1 MGGSLLLGFGNAA
14 INLARYAASD
24 LYPPARRAAVVGIV
38 VWGSTIGAVAGP
50 NLVGPANAAGEAV
63 GLLRFAGGFALALL
77 FLVAANALA
86 VLGPRAQPATDDRAA
101 DADAADAAA
110 ESGHRP
116 DAPRTPVRVMLRG
129 LLAGS
134 RGRTAVAAL
143 VSGQLV
149 MVLIMTMTPYHL
161 DHAGHGDQVIGLVL
175 SAHTLGMFAL
185 SPISGRMTER
195 FGALPVIMAG
205 FAFLA
210 TAGVLGAVTPDRS
223 GAALALPLFLLGFGW
238 NCTFVAGSSLLAAGE
253 AYRDRTRLQ
262 GAIDAA
268 IWGTAA
274 LAGVVAGL
282 VVATAGFA
290 VLCIAGAGLAVLL
303 AAIIAA
309 DNTLGRGSAEDAGA
323 LSRR

>member
-1 MGGSLLLGFGNAA
+1 LA
-14 INLARYAASD
+14 I
-24 LYPPARRAAVVGIV
+24 
-38 VWGSTIGAVAGP
+38 
-50 NLVGPANAAGEAV
+50 
-63 GLLRFAGGFALALL
+63 
-77 FLVAANALA
+77 
-86 VLGPRAQPATDDRAA
+86 LGPRAQPLTAPPGEDA
-101 DADAADAAA
+101 ADAADAA
-110 ESGHRP
+110 ERT
-116 DAPRTPVRVMLRG
+116 DAPRTPVRAMVRG
-129 LLAGS
+129 LLAS
-134 RGRTAVAAL
+134 ARGRTAVGAL

-185 SPISGRMTER
+185 SPLSGRLTER
-195 FGALPVIMAG
+195 FGALTVIMAG

-210 TAGVLGAVTPDRS
+210 TAGVLGAATPERS
-223 GAALALPLFLLGFGW
+223 GPALALPLFLLGFGW

-253 AYRDRTRLQ
+253 AYRDRARLQ

-290 VLCIAGAGLAVLL
+290 VLCISGAGLAVLL
-303 AAIIAA
+303 AATIAA
-309 DNTLGRGSAEDAGA
+309 DNALGRGSARTPAGG
-323 LSRR
+323 